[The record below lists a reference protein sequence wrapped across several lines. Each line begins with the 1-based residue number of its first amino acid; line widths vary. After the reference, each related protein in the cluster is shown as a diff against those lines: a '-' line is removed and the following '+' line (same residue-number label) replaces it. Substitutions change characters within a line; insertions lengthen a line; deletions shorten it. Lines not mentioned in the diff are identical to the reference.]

1 MRVSMLPVVSI
12 VGRPNVGKSSLLN
25 ALVGRR
31 QAIVD
36 DMAGVTRDRVSARV
50 ELDGRWV
57 ELVDTGGIGLV
68 DSQALE
74 EHVEAQIRQAIE
86 ISDALVFLTDAHDG
100 CTPIDH
106 EIARALRGFD
116 LPILLAVNKA
126 ESKEAQASVP
136 EFAALGFEPL
146 AVSALERTGLP
157 ELTGLLVGRLPE
169 VEPVGPEGAEAEPG
183 EPILKVA
190 IVGRVNVGKSTFL
203 NHLAGGTRAIVSEL
217 PGTTRDAVDLHV
229 EKDGRTLL
237 VTDTAGLKR
246 ESAVQDSVDFYAQRR
261 AEAAIERA
269 DVCLLLLDCTSEIT
283 RGDRKIGKL
292 IEDAVKPV
300 VCVANKWDLAKGR
313 MEMSEYARYVARKL
327 PGLHYAPL
335 VFVTASEGRNVLAA
349 VDTAQGLARQAR
361 LRVGTPEINRAVER
375 AMTDFRPP
383 VRVRRPPKIYYGTQ
397 TGVNPP
403 TIMLF
408 VNDPRLFRSG
418 YRRFMENRLREELPF
433 HEIPLR
439 LVYKR
444 RQSLFTRS

>member
-1 MRVSMLPVVSI
+1 MLPVVSI

-25 ALVGRR
+25 ALLGRR

-36 DMAGVTRDRVSARV
+36 DMAGVTRDRVAARV
-50 ELDGRWV
+50 QLGGRWI

-74 EHVEAQIRQAIE
+74 EHVEAQIQQAIE
-86 ISDALVFLTDAHDG
+86 ISDALIFLTDARDG
-100 CTPIDH
+100 CTPIDK
-106 EIARALRGFD
+106 EIARALRGFE
-116 LPILLAVNKA
+116 LPIVLAANKA
-126 ESKEAQASVP
+126 ESREAQTSVP

-146 AVSALERTGLP
+146 AVSAMEKTGLEELTSRLLDGLP
-157 ELTGLLVGRLPE
+157 EDDGE
-169 VEPVGPEGAEAEPG
+169 EPG
-183 EPILKVA
+183 APILKVA

-203 NHLAGGTRAIVSEL
+203 NHLAGGTRAIVSEV

-229 EKDGRTLL
+229 EKDGRTLM
-237 VTDTAGLKR
+237 VTDTAGLKK
-246 ESAVQDSVDFYAQRR
+246 ESSVQDSVDFYAQRR

-300 VCVANKWDLAKGR
+300 VCVANKWDLAKGQ
-313 MEMSEYARYVARKL
+313 MEMNEYATYVAKKL

-335 VFVTASEGRNVLAA
+335 VFVTATEGRNVLAA
-349 VDTAQGLARQAR
+349 VDTAQALGRQAR
-361 LRVGTPEINRAVER
+361 LRVGTPEINRAIER
-375 AMTDFRPP
+375 ATTHFRPP
-383 VRVRRPPKIYYGTQ
+383 VRVRRTPKIYYGTQ

-433 HEIPLR
+433 HEIPLC

-444 RQSLFTRS
+444 RRSLFTGSPSS